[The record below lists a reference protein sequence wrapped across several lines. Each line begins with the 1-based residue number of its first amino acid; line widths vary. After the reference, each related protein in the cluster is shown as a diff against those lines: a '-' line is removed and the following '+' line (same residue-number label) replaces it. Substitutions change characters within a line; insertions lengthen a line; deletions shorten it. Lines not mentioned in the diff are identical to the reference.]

1 MNKVLIIGFGHIGR
15 RVARLCL
22 ETGSAVSALVRS
34 ENGAAEARQMG
45 IGVVEGNLDLPETL
59 ENLPT
64 AGATV
69 FFFAPP
75 PGGGLSDPRMRNF
88 CAAVPAGEEPAK
100 VVYISTSGVYGDCGG
115 AWVTEETPAE
125 PSTSRARR
133 RFDAET
139 ALQEWASARGV
150 SPVILRVTGIY
161 GPEWTPLTRLQSG
174 HPLLCA
180 EEAPYTN
187 RIHADDLTRVCMAAG
202 LRGDA
207 GDIFNVSDGHPST
220 MTDYFLT
227 LADAFGLPRPPQIP
241 LDEAREVMSPTML
254 SYLTESRRLDNRKMI
269 EKLGVELRYPDIASA
284 LPDLVAGVKRI
295 MEDPEAHPDRH

>member
-1 MNKVLIIGFGHIGR
+1 MKNVLIIGFGHIGR

-22 ETGSAVSALVRS
+22 EAGAEVSALVRS
-34 ENGAAEARQMG
+34 ENGIAEAMQMG
-45 IGVVEGNLDLPETL
+45 VGVVEGNLDLPETL
-59 ENLPT
+59 GNLPT
-64 AGATV
+64 DGATV

-75 PGGGLSDPRMRNF
+75 PGGGSTDPRMRNF
-88 CAAVPAGEEPAK
+88 CAAVPPGKEPEK

-115 AWVTEETPAE
+115 AWVTEERPAK

-139 ALQEWASARGV
+139 ALREWASARGV

-174 HPLLCA
+174 HPLLRA
-180 EEAPYTN
+180 EAAPYTN
-187 RIHADDLTRVCMAAG
+187 RIHADDLARVCMAAG
-202 LRGDA
+202 RRA
-207 GDIFNVSDGHPST
+207 EAEDIFNVSDGRPST
-220 MTDYFLT
+220 MTDYFLS
-227 LADAFGLPRPPQIP
+227 LADAFGLPRPPQIS
-241 LDEAREVMSPTML
+241 LEEARDVMSPTML

-284 LPDLVAGVKRI
+284 LPDLVSGVKRI
-295 MEDPEAHPDRH
+295 LEDSEAHPDRR